1 MFTFTK
7 EKMFLTQNI
16 KYTNSYLY
24 ILIFLVCVLKEK
36 KNKSPKVAM

>member
-7 EKMFLTQNI
+7 EKMLTQNI